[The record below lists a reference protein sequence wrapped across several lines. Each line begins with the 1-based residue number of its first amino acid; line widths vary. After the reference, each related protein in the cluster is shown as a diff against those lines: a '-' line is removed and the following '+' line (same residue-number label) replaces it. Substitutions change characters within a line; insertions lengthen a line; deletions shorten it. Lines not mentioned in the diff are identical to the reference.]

1 VVAEIVLLEDGAAVL
16 GDPFGRKPIRVWVN
30 RGYPPAVAVADLID
44 AVTGLT
50 GVHVDGD
57 VVASAHDDVADP
69 DLLIAR
75 GRHGWPRTSEGVVQ
89 ANATEELYRDAEK
102 DRLAFWAKQANRLFW
117 DIPFDEV
124 LDWSGAP
131 FAKWFVGGKLSVAYK
146 CVDRACGGGQR
157 RPCRNRMGGR
167 PRPVRPS
174 LHTVGRPRGGRPRT
188 ALTERSSSRP
198 RRRPLISNST
208 SDKFSKTVVLV
219 VSDEVTAGI
228 SGSRSS
234 QESAVE

>member
-1 VVAEIVLLEDGAAVL
+1 MVGGGAFVAAAQLVDRVARHRSGVLMIGAAIV
-16 GDPFGRKPIRVWVN
+16 GDPFGRNPIRVWVN
-30 RGYPPAVAVADLID
+30 RGHPPAVAVADLID

-50 GVHVDGD
+50 GAHVDGD

-102 DRLAFWAKQANRLFW
+102 NRLVFWAKQANRLFW

-131 FAKWFVGGKLSVAYK
+131 FAKWFVGGKLNVTYK
-146 CVDRACGGGQR
+146 CVDRACGGGL
-157 RPCRNRMGGR
+157 PESYGR
-167 PRPVRPS
+167 SAKTCPTVVTHGRQAPGV
-174 LHTVGRPRGGRPRT
+174 VGRGQR
-188 ALTERSSSRP
+188 
-198 RRRPLISNST
+198 
-208 SDKFSKTVVLV
+208 
-219 VSDEVTAGI
+219 
-228 SGSRSS
+228 
-234 QESAVE
+234 